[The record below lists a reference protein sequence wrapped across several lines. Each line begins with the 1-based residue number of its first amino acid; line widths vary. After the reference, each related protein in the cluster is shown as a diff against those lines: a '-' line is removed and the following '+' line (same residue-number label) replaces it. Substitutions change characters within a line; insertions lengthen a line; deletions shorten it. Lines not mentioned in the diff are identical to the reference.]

1 MNCATMDRSMD
12 TVLKLLFTRNSSS
25 NSIKIDEGSIKK
37 KKKSSIRPICL
48 NEPNPQDEITE
59 IYDFQWWTYKVFGVK
74 VSREKRERVVRDGDK
89 LCMNVRTSVICEFR
103 RNLFN
108 M

>member
-37 KKKSSIRPICL
+37 KKKIF
-48 NEPNPQDEITE
+48 NQA
-59 IYDFQWWTYKVFGVK
+59 
-74 VSREKRERVVRDGDK
+74 
-89 LCMNVRTSVICEFR
+89 
-103 RNLFN
+103 NLS
-108 M
+108 